1 MVILMDKSISN
12 SYAIGTENASPAD
25 AGKLS
30 RWDVLTAG
38 MEALATSP
46 EAAKIGASIT
56 FFAVDGNETTQC
68 DYKNYI
74 TPVVAFD
81 TLDVSGPLI
90 VEKMKDLSPGG
101 LTPTVP
107 ALLGAHT
114 YAMQLKA
121 ADPDREKVV
130 VLMSDGFPT
139 ICEKQLPS
147 DVSAEIAQAASADVP
162 IRTFVIG
169 IGDPKTMSSAG
180 FNLKNYARNG
190 RTGAPILIDETA
202 DADGIRDQV
211 VTALLNIS
219 NKPLECTFPL
229 APPEGQVINADKMTM
244 TFKPA
249 SGGLQEL
256 PRVGGLSSCAK
267 STNGGFYFDNPSN
280 PTKVTVCPCNCAAFG
295 AGTVSLVYG
304 CKPVLTIE

>member
-1 MVILMDKSISN
+1 MPACQGIPTTEDAVGNQSDGACDGVSLESEAIPTDMVILMDKSISN

-139 ICEKQLPS
+139 ICEKQLPT
-147 DVSAEIAQAASADVP
+147 DVSAEIGP
-162 IRTFVIG
+162 
-169 IGDPKTMSSAG
+169 
-180 FNLKNYARNG
+180 
-190 RTGAPILIDETA
+190 
-202 DADGIRDQV
+202 
-211 VTALLNIS
+211 
-219 NKPLECTFPL
+219 
-229 APPEGQVINADKMTM
+229 
-244 TFKPA
+244 
-249 SGGLQEL
+249 SGGCGYSHSYVRYRDWGSENHIFGWFQSQEL
-256 PRVGGLSSCAK
+256 RAQRANRCSYS
-267 STNGGFYFDNPSN
+267 YR
-280 PTKVTVCPCNCAAFG
+280 
-295 AGTVSLVYG
+295 
-304 CKPVLTIE
+304 